1 MNTREIKLQLWFK
14 PKPAEYNKV
23 VLMLLMPLLP
33 KPHSLN
39 HIFLLGKPD
48 QDILL
53 LKPHQKQ
60 KCWPLA
66 VLQTP
71 YVCQFLIVSL

>member
-1 MNTREIKLQLWFK
+1 MNPREIEPQLWFK
-14 PKPAEYNKV
+14 PKPADSKKV

-48 QDILL
+48 QEILL
-53 LKPHQKQ
+53 FKLHQKRIS
-60 KCWPLA
+60 WPLA

-71 YVCQFLIVSL
+71 